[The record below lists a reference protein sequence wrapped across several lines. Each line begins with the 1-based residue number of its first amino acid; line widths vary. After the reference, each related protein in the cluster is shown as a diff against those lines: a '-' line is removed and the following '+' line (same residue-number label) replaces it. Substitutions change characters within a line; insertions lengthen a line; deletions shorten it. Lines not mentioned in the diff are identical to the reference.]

1 MSFFSRLSL
10 ANRGLTALIAVIVT
24 AFGLIT
30 IPQLKQQLFPSLDF
44 PAAFV
49 SATYPGASPEVVA
62 AQVTAPIEDAL
73 QGTPGL
79 KKVTSTS
86 REGMATVQIEF
97 EFGTPLDDA
106 TAKMQSSLNRIAAT
120 LPAGVDPQVFAG
132 STDNFPVVVLAASGG
147 ADERALA
154 DALAKDVVPAIQ
166 GIDGV
171 RSASVTGER
180 AQQLVIAPK
189 PEKLAAA
196 GLSVTDLMNVLKVN
210 GIALPAGTLPDG
222 DKSLTVSVGT
232 PLTTV
237 ADLKGLWLKP
247 SAAPG
252 GLSGSAG
259 GPAGAGGPANAGG
272 SAGAGRSTGAG
283 AKPVQLGDVADV
295 TEQLAPATSI
305 TRTNGQPSLG
315 IQVLATPDG
324 NAVGI
329 SHEIR
334 DMLPELKAKVGG
346 DAQLRPIFD
355 QAPFVEKSI
364 DGLTTEGLL
373 GLAMAVIVILVFLL
387 SVRSTIVT
395 AVSIPLSVIVALIAL
410 KIGDYSLN
418 VLTLGA
424 LTIAIGRVVDDSI
437 VVLENIKRHLGYGED
452 RQHAI
457 ITAVKEVAGAV
468 TASTLTTVAVFSP
481 IALVG
486 GLVGQL
492 FSSFAI
498 TVTVALLASLAVSLT
513 VIPVLAYWFLRPAN
527 GNADQEAIRA
537 AAEEKERR
545 SFLQRAY
552 VPMLRFATHRRW
564 LTVSLALMVFVVTG
578 CLGGLLKTNFFD
590 QSGETTVTVTQ
601 KMPVGTGLAATDT
614 AAKKVEDVLADTDG
628 VDTYQVN
635 IGSGGA
641 FGFGGGGTSTATFS
655 ITLDKDA
662 KALDMQ
668 GQLRTKLEALSGVGE
683 IKVDAGSGGGGFSAS
698 SLQVIVSADDEDALK
713 SATDQVRQA
722 MAEVK
727 DVKDVTS
734 DLATSA
740 PRVQVT
746 VDRQKAAAVGLT
758 EAQVAQAVA
767 AVFRGVPLGDY
778 TLDGRKQSVVLTFG
792 APVPASLDQLRKLP
806 IAGPLT
812 LDQVATVTTVDGPTQ
827 ITRIDGNRSVTVSGT
842 ATGSNLGAT
851 TQELNTK
858 LTALKLPAGATYTV
872 GGVSADQADAFGNL
886 ALALLAAIA
895 IVFLIMA
902 ATFKSLVQPLI
913 LLVSVPFA
921 ATGAIIALLVT
932 DTALGVPALIGMLML
947 VGIVV
952 TNAIVLLDLINQY
965 RERGASV
972 SEAVIEGGRRRLR
985 PILMTAVAT
994 IFALLPMG
1002 LGITGQGG
1010 FISQPLAVVVIGGLL
1025 SSTVLTLILVPTLYT
1040 MVEGRRER
1048 KAAKRA
1054 AAAAPS
1060 LENLLEPPAAAPEM
1074 PAEVAADVAADGAAS
1089 ALAKHGFSDLP
1100 SDDAWSRP

>member
-24 AFGLIT
+24 AFGLLI

-49 SATYPGASPEVVA
+49 SATYPGASPDVVA
-62 AQVTAPIEDAL
+62 AQVTEPIETAL

-79 KKVTSTS
+79 KQVTSTS
-86 REGMATVQIEF
+86 REGTATIQIEF
-97 EFGTPLDDA
+97 EFGTDLNDA
-106 TAKMQSSLNRIAAT
+106 TAKMQSSLNRISAT
-120 LPAGVDPQVFAG
+120 LPSGVDPQVFAG

-147 ADERALA
+147 ADETALA

-180 AQQLVIAPK
+180 TQQLVIAPK
-189 PEKLAAA
+189 PQQLAAS

-222 DKSLTVSVGT
+222 DKTLTVSVGT
-232 PLTTV
+232 PITTIDQV
-237 ADLKGLWLKP
+237 KALWLKP
-247 SAAPG
+247 AGAPG
-252 GLSGSAG
+252 PTPV
-259 GPAGAGGPANAGG
+259 PAPPVQ
-272 SAGAGRSTGAG
+272 
-283 AKPVQLGDVADV
+283 PVQLGEIADV
-295 TEQLAPATSI
+295 TSQLAPATSI
-305 TRTNGQPSLG
+305 TRTNGKPSLG

-334 DMLPELKAKVGG
+334 DMLPELKQKVGEG
-346 DAQLRPIFD
+346 AELTPIFD
-355 QAPFVEKSI
+355 QAPYVEKSI
-364 DGLTTEGLL
+364 EGLTTEGAL
-373 GLAMAVIVILVFLL
+373 GLLMAVIVILVFLL
-387 SVRSTIVT
+387 SIRSTLVT
-395 AVSIPLSVIVALIAL
+395 AVSIPLSVIVALISL
-410 KIGDYSLN
+410 KLADYSLN

-452 RQHAI
+452 RRHAI
-457 ITAVKEVAGAV
+457 LTAVKEVAGAV

-492 FSSFAI
+492 FASFAV

-527 GNADQEAIRA
+527 GHADQEAIRA

-545 SFLQRAY
+545 SPLQRVY
-552 VPMLRFATHRRW
+552 VPMLRFATHYRW
-564 LTVSLALMVFVVTG
+564 LTVSLAVLVFFLTVG
-578 CLGGLLKTNFFD
+578 LGGLLKTNFFD
-590 QSGETTVTVTQ
+590 QSGETTLTVTQ
-601 KMPVGTGLAATDT
+601 KMPVGTGLAATD
-614 AAKKVEDVLADTDG
+614 AAATKVEDVLRSTDG

-641 FGFGGGGTSTATFS
+641 FGFGGGGPSTATFN
-655 ITLDKDA
+655 ITLAKDA
-662 KALDMQ
+662 KALE
-668 GQLRTKLEALSGVGE
+668 LREKLRGKLEGLSGTGE

-698 SLQVIVSADDEDALK
+698 ALQVIVRAENEADLK
-713 SATDQVRQA
+713 SATEQVRQA
-722 MAEVK
+722 MADIK

-746 VDRQKAAAVGLT
+746 VDRQKAAAAGLT
-758 EAQVAQAVA
+758 EAQIAQAVG
-767 AVFRGVPLGDY
+767 AVFRGAPLGDY

-792 APVPASLDQLRKLP
+792 APAPASIDQLRKLP

-812 LDQVATVTTVDGPTQ
+812 LDKVATVETVAGPTQ
-827 ITRIDGNRSVTVSGT
+827 ITRIDGDRSVTVSGT

-851 TQELNTK
+851 TADLTTK
-858 LTALKLPAGATYTV
+858 LQALTLPAGASYTI

-886 ALALLAAIA
+886 FLALLAAIA

-913 LLVSVPFA
+913 LLISVPFA

-932 DTALGVPALIGMLML
+932 GTALGVPALIGMLML

-965 RERGASV
+965 REQGASV
-972 SEAVIEGGRRRLR
+972 AEAVIEGGRRRLR

-1025 SSTVLTLILVPTLYT
+1025 SSTVLTLVLVPTLYT
-1040 MVEGRRER
+1040 MIEGRKER
-1048 KAAKRA
+1048 RAARRA
-1054 AAAAPS
+1054 AAAAAPADA
-1060 LENLLEPPAAAPEM
+1060 EPWEEAPQPAPTQAGRA
-1074 PAEVAADVAADGAAS
+1074 
-1089 ALAKHGFSDLP
+1089 FSDLP
-1100 SDDAWSRP
+1100 SDDSAWTHP

>member
-24 AFGLIT
+24 AFGLLV

-49 SATYPGASPEVVA
+49 SAVYPGASPEVVA
-62 AQVTAPIEDAL
+62 AQVTEPIENAL

-79 KKVTSTS
+79 KQVTSTS
-86 REGMATVQIEF
+86 REGTATIQIEF
-97 EFGTPLDDA
+97 EFGTDLDDA
-106 TAKMQSSLNRIAAT
+106 TAKMQSSLNRISAT
-120 LPAGVDPQVFAG
+120 LPSGVEPQVFAG
-132 STDNFPVVVLAASGG
+132 STDNFPVVVLAASNAGG
-147 ADERALA
+147 GERELA
-154 DALAKDVVPAIQ
+154 DRLGKDVIPAIQ
-166 GIDGV
+166 GLEGV
-171 RSASVTGER
+171 REASLTGER
-180 AQQLVIAPK
+180 DQQLVIAPDVA
-189 PEKLAAA
+189 KLAAA

-210 GIALPAGTLPDG
+210 GIAVPAGTMPEG
-222 DKSLTVSVGT
+222 DKTLTVSVGT
-232 PLTTV
+232 ALKTV
-237 ADLKGLWLKP
+237 DDVRGLWLK
-247 SAAPG
+247 AAPG
-252 GLSGSAG
+252 AGVPGASPAASSGAAS
-259 GPAGAGGPANAGG
+259 
-272 SAGAGRSTGAG
+272 RQ
-283 AKPVQLGDVADV
+283 PVKLGDVATV

-305 TRTNGQPSLG
+305 SRTNGRPSLG
-315 IQVLATPDG
+315 IQVLAKPDG

-334 DMLPELKAKVGG
+334 DMLPQLKEKVGSG
-346 DAQLRPIFD
+346 AELRAIFD
-355 QAPFVEKSI
+355 QAPYVEKSI
-364 DGLTTEGLL
+364 EGLTTEGLL
-373 GLAMAVIVILVFLL
+373 GLLMAVIVILVFLL
-387 SVRSTIVT
+387 SIRSTLVT

-410 KIGDYSLN
+410 KVGDYSLN

-452 RQHAI
+452 KQHAV

-513 VIPVLAYWFLRPAN
+513 VIPVLAYWFLKPAN
-527 GNADQEAIRA
+527 GSVDQEAIRA

-545 SFLQRAY
+545 SLLQRTY
-552 VPMLRFATHRRW
+552 VPIIRFATRRRW
-564 LTVSLALMVFVVTG
+564 LTIAAAVVVFAFTAV
-578 CLGGLLKTNFFD
+578 LGGLLKTNFFD
-590 QSGETTVTVTQ
+590 QSGETTLTVTQ
-601 KMPVGTGLAATDT
+601 KLPVGTSLNVTDE
-614 AAKKVEDVLADTDG
+614 AAKKVESVLADTSG

-641 FGFGGGGTSTATFS
+641 FPFGGGGGGNTATFS

-662 KALDMQ
+662 KALEMQ
-668 GQLRTKLEALSGVGE
+668 SKLRDELAKLSSAGE
-683 IKVDAGSGGGGFSAS
+683 IKVDAGNGGGGFSAS
-698 SLQVIVSADDEDALK
+698 ALQIIVQADDEAALK
-713 SATDQVRQA
+713 TATEQVRQA
-722 MAEVK
+722 MSEIA

-746 VDRQKAAAVGLT
+746 VDRQKAMALGLN
-758 EAQVAQAVA
+758 EAQVAQSVA
-767 AVFRGVPLGDY
+767 AIFRGAPLGEY

-792 APVPASLDQLRKLP
+792 APAPASLDQLKKLP
-806 IAGPLT
+806 IAGPVT
-812 LDQVATVTTVDGPTQ
+812 LDQIASVATVDGPTQ
-827 ITRIDGNRSVTVSGT
+827 ITRIDSQRSVTVSGT
-842 ATGSNLGAT
+842 ATGSNLGKT
-851 TQELNTK
+851 TKDLNAK
-858 LTALKLPAGATYTV
+858 LKTLHLPAGASYSV
-872 GGVSADQADAFGNL
+872 GGASADQADAFGNL

-913 LLVSVPFA
+913 LLISVPFA

-947 VGIVV
+947 IGIVV

-965 RERGASV
+965 REQGASV
-972 SEAVIEGGRRRLR
+972 TEAVIEGGRRRLR

-1025 SSTVLTLILVPTLYT
+1025 SSTVLTLVLVPTLYT
-1040 MVEGRRER
+1040 MIEGRRER
-1048 KAAKRA
+1048 KAAMRA
-1054 AAAAPS
+1054 PKTAA
-1060 LENLLEPPAAAPEM
+1060 M
-1074 PAEVAADVAADGAAS
+1074 PADQPVHRRAEPRAADGTEEPAP
-1089 ALAKHGFSDLP
+1089 AL
-1100 SDDAWSRP
+1100 SRP

>member
-10 ANRGLTALIAVIVT
+10 ANRGLTALVAVIVT
-24 AFGLIT
+24 AFGLLI

-49 SATYPGASPEVVA
+49 SASFPGASPEVVA
-62 AQVTAPIEDAL
+62 AQVTEPIESAL

-79 KKVTSTS
+79 KQVTSTT
-86 REGMATVQIEF
+86 REGMATIQIEF
-97 EFGTPLDDA
+97 EFGTDLDDA
-106 TAKMQSSLNRIAAT
+106 TTKMQSSLNRIAAT
-120 LPAGVDPQVFAG
+120 LPSGVDPQVFAG

-154 DALAKDVVPAIQ
+154 DSLAHDVIPAIQ

-171 RSASVTGER
+171 RSASLTGER
-180 AQQLVIAPK
+180 TQQLVIAAK
-189 PEKLAAA
+189 PAQLAAS
-196 GLSVTDLMNVLKVN
+196 GLSVADLMNVLKVN

-222 DKSLTVSVGT
+222 DKTLTVSVGT
-232 PLTTV
+232 PVTTI
-237 ADLKGLWLKP
+237 ADLKALWLKP
-247 SAAPG
+247 SGVPNG
-252 GLSGSAG
+252 
-259 GPAGAGGPANAGG
+259 
-272 SAGAGRSTGAG
+272 
-283 AKPVQLGDVADV
+283 KPVQLGEVADV
-295 TEQLAPATSI
+295 TERLAPPTSI

-324 NAVGI
+324 NVVGI

-334 DMLPELKAKVGG
+334 DLLPELKEKVGAG
-346 DAQLRPIFD
+346 AELRPIFD
-355 QAPFVEKSI
+355 QAPYVEKSI
-364 DGLTTEGLL
+364 DGLTTEGAL
-373 GLAMAVIVILVFLL
+373 GLLMAVIVILVFLL
-387 SVRSTIVT
+387 SIRSTLVT

-410 KIGDYSLN
+410 KLADYSLN

-457 ITAVKEVAGAV
+457 MTAVKEVAGAV

-486 GLVGQL
+486 GIVGQL
-492 FSSFAI
+492 FTSFAV

-527 GNADQEAIRA
+527 GADQETVRA

-545 SFLQRAY
+545 SPLQRTY
-552 VPMLRFATHRRW
+552 VPTLRFATRHRW
-564 LTVSLALMVFVVTG
+564 ITIFVALVILALSG
-578 CLGGLLKTNFFD
+578 WLGKMLKTNFFD
-590 QSGETTVTVTQ
+590 QSGESTLTVTQ
-601 KMPVGTGLAATDT
+601 TMPNGTGLAATDT
-614 AAKKVEDVLADTDG
+614 AATKIENVLANTDG

-641 FGFGGGGTSTATFS
+641 FGLSRGGTSTATFS
-655 ITLDKDA
+655 ITLDEDA
-662 KALDMQ
+662 KALQLRD
-668 GQLRTKLEALSGVGE
+668 QLRTQLEGLTGVGE

-698 SLQVIVSADDEDALK
+698 ALQVIVRAENENDLK
-713 SATDQVRQA
+713 TATDQVRQA
-722 MAEVK
+722 MSAVA
-727 DVKDVTS
+727 DVTDVTS

-740 PRVQVT
+740 PRIQVT
-746 VDRQKAAAVGLT
+746 VDREKATTAGLT
-758 EAQVAQAVA
+758 EAQIAQAVT
-767 AVFRGVPLGDY
+767 AVFRGAPLGDY
-778 TLDGRKQSVVLTFG
+778 TLDGRQQSVVLTFG
-792 APVPASLDQLRKLP
+792 APAPSSVEQLRALP
-806 IAGPLT
+806 IAGPLA
-812 LDQVATVTTVDGPTQ
+812 LGQVAKVETVDGPTQ
-827 ITRIDGNRSVTVSGT
+827 ITRIDGDRSVTVSGT
-842 ATGSNLGAT
+842 ATGSNLSAT
-851 TQELNTK
+851 TGELTK
-858 LTALKLPAGATYTV
+858 QLQALTLPAGASYTI

-886 ALALLAAIA
+886 FLALLAAIA

-913 LLVSVPFA
+913 LLVAVPFA
-921 ATGAIIALLVT
+921 ATGAIVALLVT

-965 RERGASV
+965 REQGASV
-972 SEAVIEGGRRRLR
+972 SDAVIEGGRRRLR

-1040 MVEGRRER
+1040 MVEGRKER
-1048 KAAKRA
+1048 KAARRAARRA
-1054 AAAAPS
+1054 AADD
-1060 LENLLEPPAAAPEM
+1060 AAPESEPE
-1074 PAEVAADVAADGAAS
+1074 PAPAPAQPRGQIA
-1089 ALAKHGFSDLP
+1089 DLP
-1100 SDDAWSRP
+1100 SDDTVASRGA